1 MTPTWVTLDSD
12 DYYPNDAFYPYY
24 IAGYSL
30 YTGPLQ
36 NNPFKLSVTHNF
48 PSGALGSA
56 ATLTKPVQFKIVV
69 KNTDNRKY

>member
-1 MTPTWVTLDSD
+1 MKVVTPSTATFN
-12 DYYPNDAFYPYY
+12 NDALFPYY
-24 IAGYSL
+24 MAGFSL
-30 YTGPLQ
+30 YTGSLQ